1 MGQGSL
7 PSAEG
12 LNAQELA
19 GNGVRVDTLKA
30 LLVRSAEEETSEDA
44 ENKTSSDPPKLISL
58 DQVTVRGEDLT
69 GKFLTI
75 VPEAD
80 PKLG

>member
-80 PKLG
+80 PELG